1 MEDAWFE
8 GAGVFMSALP
18 FIVFALAAGMMGSGL
33 LVAAPT
39 VFVRNVGVVGVDD
52 ALRERRKFLFS
63 SMLVLAFVMFSAT
76 WWFFTQAELVIAA
89 ANNIIG

>member
-1 MEDAWFE
+1 
-8 GAGVFMSALP
+8 
-18 FIVFALAAGMMGSGL
+18 
-33 LVAAPT
+33 
-39 VFVRNVGVVGVDD
+39 
-52 ALRERRKFLFS
+52 LFS